1 MGVACP
7 HYKPLVH
14 VTLYLLTLQVSVD
27 DSILVKE
34 DYPVSDLFGV
44 VTDDILTKVAEIM
57 EQLVQTPTCI
67 T

>member
-1 MGVACP
+1 M
-7 HYKPLVH
+7 
-14 VTLYLLTLQVSVD
+14 LTFQVSVD

-57 EQLVQTPTCI
+57 EQLVQAPTCI
-67 T
+67 TWASHDYHMTTT